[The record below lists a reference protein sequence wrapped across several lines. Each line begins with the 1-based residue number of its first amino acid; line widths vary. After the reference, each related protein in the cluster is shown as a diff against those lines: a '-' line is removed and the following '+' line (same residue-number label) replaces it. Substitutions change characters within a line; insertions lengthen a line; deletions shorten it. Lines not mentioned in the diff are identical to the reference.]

1 MRKSDDTNLAL
12 SGKFWRLLGYALELY
27 SVGMTRRIYNWTYR
41 DVKQF
46 LKEHGFEFY
55 KPLRG
60 SHELWIKLGE
70 DGTPDRIVEM
80 NFTHKAYP
88 PKTLKIMIFQSGI
101 PQSDWVARAN
111 S

>member
-1 MRKSDDTNLAL
+1 MR
-12 SGKFWRLLGYALELY
+12 
-27 SVGMTRRIYNWTYR
+27 MTRRIYNWTYR

-80 NFTHKAYP
+80 NSLTKRIRQKH
-88 PKTLKIMIFQSGI
+88 S
-101 PQSDWVARAN
+101 R
-111 S
+111 

>member
-1 MRKSDDTNLAL
+1 M
-12 SGKFWRLLGYALELY
+12 
-27 SVGMTRRIYNWTYR
+27 GMTRRIYNWTYR

-46 LKEHGFEFY
+46 LKEHGFSFY

-88 PKTLKIMIFQSGI
+88 PKTLKMMIYQSGI
-101 PQSDWVARAN
+101 PQSEWVAWAN